1 MFSLNNLTIH
11 AGSIDISKLVTSMS
25 LYESIHGDVK
35 GILHITD
42 SINFFD
48 TFINKS
54 MPSVEIIYDYLGSK
68 IVIPLIANGVT
79 DQIIDKNL
87 KRYNLNLISI
97 SAFNKSIVKI
107 NSVFS
112 GTSNDILI
120 GLWKET
126 QGNLIGLNMNTPAV
140 SKGKYIVPNI
150 PSGVAISNV
159 VQSAYD
165 ENKTGMF
172 LYQRISEEGAT
183 RFVSLHDMAKS
194 KYYEEDGKTCFKLH
208 NRYVDKSVITNP
220 GGTVGSCDNFRLVSY
235 NDNYTQKI
243 AGGLWG
249 KKINQFEL
257 DQSKKTTLESIERT
271 EIDSPSY
278 KISEKLYDNGVS
290 LFTPESKIDSD
301 AIQNTKYRVFNTT
314 LMAENTVAVPNL
326 SCGMVVDVEQG
337 GSNLSRTKSDGEYI
351 IASINHRYVMNDGE
365 MNYVQDIGLTRE

>member
-1 MFSLNNLTIH
+1 MH
-11 AGSIDISKLVTSMS
+11 
-25 LYESIHGDVK
+25 LY
-35 GILHITD
+35 L
-42 SINFFD
+42 
-48 TFINKS
+48 KS
-54 MPSVEIIYDYLGSK
+54 
-68 IVIPLIANGVT
+68 N
-79 DQIIDKNL
+79 
-87 KRYNLNLISI
+87 YNLNLISI
-97 SAFNKSIVKI
+97 SAFNNSIVKI
-107 NSVFS
+107 NSVFR

-150 PSGVAISNV
+150 PSGIAISNV

-172 LYQRISEEGAT
+172 LYQRLSEQGST

-208 NRYVDKSVITNP
+208 NRYIDKSVITDP
-220 GGTVGSCDNFRLVSY
+220 GGTVGSCDNFRLLSY

-249 KKINQFEL
+249 KKVNQFEL

-278 KISEKLYDNGVS
+278 KISQMLYDNGAKEIHV
-290 LFTPESKIDSD
+290 
-301 AIQNTKYRVFNTT
+301 R
-314 LMAENTVAVPNL
+314 
-326 SCGMVVDVEQG
+326 
-337 GSNLSRTKSDGEYI
+337 
-351 IASINHRYVMNDGE
+351 IASPEIKYPDFYGVDTPTKKELLAANKSVDEIKEFIKAKSLKFLTLDGLYRGMGFEKRNDAYPQLTDHHFTGDYPVKIIDELGE
-365 MNYVQDIGLTRE
+365 DKVTQLSLLSTGSTN